1 MYDCT
6 MASLTHAYLVLTT
19 GSVRSTIEKYIDH
32 IAQGKASYE
41 EVVPHSLEVFYN
53 KFLYFQRKIGNMDAL
68 FEANFSTITTTA
80 PKFRSKCGKC
90 KRFMNFLDLKYVP
103 LCHKH

>member
-1 MYDCT
+1 M
-6 MASLTHAYLVLTT
+6 
-19 GSVRSTIEKYIDH
+19 RSTIETYIDH

-90 KRFMNFLDLKYVP
+90 KRFMNFLDLKCVSRSLL
-103 LCHKH
+103 LCGHAILRSSHPIATCG